1 MEDLLLFPSSTNNI
15 NNNNNNSNNISIQYQ
30 LQQLLQSQS
39 QPQPWSHAIIW
50 SSSPDLLLLSWHAGI
65 FIPNNT
71 NSNST
76 NINGSNNSTIID
88 INYNSSSN
96 CSKTAGRY
104 SNSNE
109 TMVDDAEWFYI
120 ISSNRS
126 FHCNDLNTLPSRSFS
141 TSTSIWLSGSHHLQ
155 SASSCPRAAD
165 ARFHGINTLV
175 YIPLPIFSSVLELAS
190 PVVIPRDSLF
200 IQQAQFSI
208 FLSTSPNTL
217 SVISPPHPPSQGPSP
232 SPSPLQAQA
241 QAQQAQQVQQATVA
255 IVTSL
260 KKESSS
266 SDHYDSDQHQ
276 PRRRKRDRQDGIPV
290 NHVEAERQRREKL
303 NHRFYALRSVVPNV
317 SRMDK
322 ASLLADAVTYINELR
337 NRVSELEAH
346 EQQQHQQQQQQPS
359 TIITPMTFKKENN
372 NNNNNNMDQSMSS
385 ITSSA
390 TSACNIINGG
400 GGVGR
405 MDLEVRLIGQ
415 EAVIRAQSCTG
426 GHPAARLMNAMSE
439 LELQVSHAS
448 VTKVKELMLQ
458 DVVVTVPHGL
468 QREDVLTAALLSKLD
483 THHHQQQHQ

>member
-1 MEDLLLFPSSTNNI
+1 MLVSMASILLFTS
-15 NNNNNNSNNISIQYQ
+15 
-30 LQQLLQSQS
+30 
-39 QPQPWSHAIIW
+39 
-50 SSSPDLLLLSWHAGI
+50 LSL
-65 FIPNNT
+65 F
-71 NSNST
+71 
-76 NINGSNNSTIID
+76 
-88 INYNSSSN
+88 
-96 CSKTAGRY
+96 
-104 SNSNE
+104 
-109 TMVDDAEWFYI
+109 
-120 ISSNRS
+120 
-126 FHCNDLNTLPSRSFS
+126 
-141 TSTSIWLSGSHHLQ
+141 
-155 SASSCPRAAD
+155 
-165 ARFHGINTLV
+165 
-175 YIPLPIFSSVLELAS
+175 FSSVLELAS
-190 PVVIPRDSLF
+190 PVVIPRDSLL

-232 SPSPLQAQA
+232 SPLQAQA
-241 QAQQAQQVQQATVA
+241 QQAQQAQQVQQATVA

-322 ASLLADAVTYINELR
+322 ASLLADAVTYIYELR

-346 EQQQHQQQQQQPS
+346 EQQQQPS
-359 TIITPMTFKKENN
+359 TIITPMTFKKEN

-405 MDLEVRLIGQ
+405 MDLEVRLIGTRGQ
-415 EAVIRAQSCTG
+415 
-426 GHPAARLMNAMSE
+426 RLMNAMSE

-483 THHHQQQHQ
+483 AHHHHHQQQQHQ